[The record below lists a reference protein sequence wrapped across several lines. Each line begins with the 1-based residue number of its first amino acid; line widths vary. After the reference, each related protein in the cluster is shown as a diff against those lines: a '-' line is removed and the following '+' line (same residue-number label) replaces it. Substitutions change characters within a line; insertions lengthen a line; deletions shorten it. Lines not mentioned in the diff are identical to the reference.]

1 MTPIRLLFVALI
13 AAEAPGKI
21 TPRTG
26 ISKASF
32 TSSHTTAVA
41 VLQAKN
47 NHLHIFS
54 LGEKRTIS
62 QV

>member
-41 VLQAKN
+41 VLQAKTI
-47 NHLHIFS
+47 IFTFFVRR
-54 LGEKRTIS
+54 KRTIS